1 MSQSRSKTSRARSGG
16 RGPVGAARSAQRPR
30 RNRSLVVAAVVA
42 VVVLI
47 GLFIVYRSNSAA
59 DTGAAAGSDRFDVGS
74 PGIGAMAP
82 EFTLPDVTAPPAA
95 GGGPATVA
103 LSAYRGRTVLLYF
116 HEGLGCQP
124 CWDQIRDLQKDP
136 GALRALGVDQ
146 LLTITSGPL
155 DLVAQKMHDDALTAP
170 ARVDT
175 GLRVSTTYQA
185 NRYGMMGTSRDGH
198 SFVLV
203 GPDGRIEW
211 RARLRRPAPVH
222 HVRPGRA
229 AGRGPAR
236 RPEDPVIAVPAAVI
250 GPVIEPC
257 S

>member
-1 MSQSRSKTSRARSGG
+1 MNQSRSKTSRSRSSG
-16 RGPVGAARSAQRPR
+16 RGPVGAAHSAQRPR
-30 RNRSLVVAAVVA
+30 NRAVIVAVVVA

-47 GLFIVYRSNSAA
+47 GLFIVYRANSAA
-59 DTGAAAGSDRFDVGS
+59 VTGGGARSDRFDVGS
-74 PGIGAMAP
+74 PGIGATAP

-103 LSAYRGRTVLLYF
+103 LSAYRGKTVLLYF

-136 GALRALGVDQ
+136 AALRRLGVDQ

-170 ARVDT
+170 ALVDT
-175 GLRVSTTYQA
+175 DLRVSTTYQA

-211 RARLRRPAPVH
+211 RADYGGPPRFTMYVPVEQLTADLRG
-222 HVRPGRA
+222 GRKT
-229 AGRGPAR
+229 R
-236 RPEDPVIAVPAAVI
+236 
-250 GPVIEPC
+250 
-257 S
+257 